1 LRERSRRQQLR
12 SRTLGHERSRDAP
25 TGLERGNQGGMHGHC
40 LCSVFYTARNPEP
53 SASAK
58 RIVDGAMATAGAGD
72 SFRVPADDFVE
83 QAHGP
88 VVRNA
93 ALDPRAV

>member
-1 LRERSRRQQLR
+1 LRKQHRRARPPGL
-12 SRTLGHERSRDAP
+12 ERSRDAP
-25 TGLERGNQGGMHGHC
+25 PGLERGNQGTMHGHC
-40 LCSVFYTARNPEP
+40 LCSVFYTARNPKP

-58 RIVDGAMATAGAGD
+58 WVVGGAMATAGAGD